1 MKESLSS
8 YLYLHFFK
16 IKLISRRI
24 SNKTMPG
31 PCGLAKPSLQS
42 RVSVHCFPA
51 LIFQP
56 SLIKLQSHIGAVET
70 IQQACEEGK
79 LNWSPGALKCV

>member
-1 MKESLSS
+1 
-8 YLYLHFFK
+8 
-16 IKLISRRI
+16 
-24 SNKTMPG
+24 MPG
-31 PCGLAKPSLQS
+31 WCGLAKPGLQS
-42 RVSVHCFPA
+42 RVCALSFPA

-70 IQQACEEGK
+70 VQQAREEGK